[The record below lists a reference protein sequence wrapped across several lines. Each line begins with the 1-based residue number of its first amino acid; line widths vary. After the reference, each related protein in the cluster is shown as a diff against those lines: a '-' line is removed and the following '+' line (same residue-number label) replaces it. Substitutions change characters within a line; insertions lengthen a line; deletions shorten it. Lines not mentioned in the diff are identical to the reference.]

1 MMRLQMN
8 DREKDRLVEA
18 NMPIVNKVVAQ
29 ERRKLSVD
37 KNLTDEMRSFALEGL
52 ARAMDGYDAS
62 RGITFRFYAEK
73 RIRWA
78 IYDGFR
84 KMGWL
89 PRGLRKKIKFYRQAN
104 EMLTENAKS
113 PPPKDK
119 VDAVHRLSER
129 LKDLATAYF
138 TTYAEELENE
148 PASVPAEA
156 ESNLAKKQSSC
167 KLRVLIQTLPEKERR
182 VIIEY
187 YFEDKKLSEIAEE
200 MRITISWAS
209 KILSNGLKRLRKMMN
224 DNPEI
229 LHSFIDE
236 STL

>member
-1 MMRLQMN
+1 
-8 DREKDRLVEA
+8 
-18 NMPIVNKVVAQ
+18 VNKIVAQ
-29 ERRKLSVD
+29 ERRKLSAD
-37 KNLTDEMRSFALEGL
+37 KNLTEEMRSFALEGL

-62 RGITFRFYAEK
+62 RGVTFRFYAEK
-73 RIRWA
+73 CIRWA

-89 PRGLRKKIKFYRQAN
+89 PRGLRRKIQFYRQAN
-104 EMLTENAKS
+104 EMLAENAKS

-138 TTYAEELENE
+138 TTYAGELENE
-148 PASVPAEA
+148 PVSVQAEA
-156 ESNLAKKQSSC
+156 ESNLAKKRSSSS
-167 KLRVLIQTLPEKERR
+167 LRVLIQTLPEKERT
-182 VIIEY
+182 VIVEY
-187 YFEDKKLSEIAEE
+187 YFEEKKLSEIAEE
-200 MRITISWAS
+200 MKITVSWAS
-209 KILSNGLKRLRKMMN
+209 KILSNGLKRLRILMS

-229 LHSFIDE
+229 LHTFIDQ